1 MTATDEQAAVI
12 NAPVNDDILVVAGAG
27 SGKTY
32 TMTNRII
39 ALIERGVPAER
50 ILGLTFTRKAASE
63 LLDRVSGAV
72 TKAMHAD
79 ADHGAD
85 PDRAFLKPEIY
96 TYDAFFQSIVR
107 QYGLLVGMD
116 QNTQPLSEAGAYQ
129 LASDVVGKHMALLF
143 ASSTS
148 DDGMDDT
155 GVPNVDGDDSPDM
168 GQFSVLTT
176 RLMDLSHAI
185 ANSMIGGDVPT
196 FHDAVERIR
205 AWDTAFIDRLNTLI
219 GTETIPEKDPSA
231 KRPPKRKKSESVAD
245 YALRLSGYEHECAL
259 YRANALRDVTR
270 RRELLLTLAEEFQNA
285 KRRAGM
291 AEFSDFTIAA
301 FQLIQRFPSIGEE
314 YRRRYSHVFLD
325 EYQDTST
332 TQATLL
338 AALFHTNAKTGAG
351 TASGTSVAHTAV
363 NAVGDPFQS
372 IYAWRGASPGAFRMF
387 QHDFGMDASRD
398 NADAPYRPYALTRTH
413 RNPRIVLEAAN
424 DLTLPLRRAQRRP
437 SSSLMREVDVDVL
450 KPWVSS
456 DGKLSPLGTV
466 GVQGYVTRGQEIDAT
481 VRFARKA
488 KELYGVDEH
497 GKPVN
502 GTHVAVLFRSKS
514 MISAYREALE
524 QAGLTCEVVGYSALL
539 DRPEIK
545 DLLALLHAVAD
556 HTNTGALMRLMATP
570 RFAIGADDLRIAA
583 KLADNANL
591 EYRYRALATAGFAA
605 GDEPRR
611 EWKGIVNQHRD
622 IVPNGVFLADLLLSS
637 NFAHQLDDTKVSKRG
652 KRLLLDV
659 AAMLRVM
666 ESHMH
671 LPLPDVLRTAVE
683 QLGLDIDCVVAQ
695 AIAGHDGGH
704 APTAA
709 RAPMDAIADLSDT
722 YLQELPEN
730 SAPSLRGFIT
740 WVDALSKVPETGG
753 GQSSGKADV
762 TLMTIHQAKG
772 LQWDAVVVAGLT
784 AKGFPSSQGD
794 SLSVS
799 IEQYGIVGADG
810 RWAPPEYR
818 ETARTWLTDQTAVP
832 VPVRVDSAI
841 LPRFP
846 HDADVD
852 GDPIAQLDALDTVER
867 VDQEVYAPGKNVP
880 VEDPADDAD
889 DGFLSQSE
897 EYGRRLH
904 ADERRLMYVALT
916 RAKRAALLTFSADRN
931 NLSRMTATL
940 SPDDLAD
947 EDDSADDLPDD
958 AVNDSSD
965 ITLPRA
971 DKAASDIVDTIFG
984 MLEKNASNFWMEV
997 HEALVGRSDAV
1008 GSPTNLPNR
1017 IIMPDGRVR
1026 FSYGFF
1032 AGDHAEEYE
1041 NAVVGEAWLDPV
1053 EQTEHELVPWP
1064 RPLAEPVAK
1073 TVMSSVH
1080 AVYAKKTDT
1089 ANMTDS
1095 TKNAVPRT
1103 LLDYAKEIM
1112 SGHTASMTDHD
1123 RIDDLE
1129 KQGKRILAFGR
1140 QNVTAIQKRMTL
1152 LNDDATAGTDSVDG
1166 KKRRSHDDER
1176 YRMWAGI
1183 IRPIPRS
1190 SSPAAEAGTQFHNWA
1205 ARFICPQGD
1214 GMMQTAESIAMLPQD
1229 VRESMIAEVRERD
1242 QALANGTLDA
1252 RDRHLLV
1259 WQHRLI
1265 DSRWAKRNAVCV
1277 EQSIVA
1283 DLDGQVVD
1291 GKLDAVFAGG
1301 LDDPTDTSRFTVV
1314 DWKTGRKP
1322 TDTQGI
1328 QEKLAQL
1335 DLYRLLWSRIRGVP
1349 LERIDATLYYLSVD
1363 DESERELHAQPKDED
1378 EIISLILQGMPTPSD
1393 ND

>member
-1 MTATDEQAAVI
+1 MAATFEQAAVI

-72 TKAMHAD
+72 TKAVATD
-79 ADHGAD
+79 AIGGAD
-85 PDRAFLKPEIY
+85 PDSAFLKPEIF

-129 LASDVVGKHMALLF
+129 LASDVIGKHMALLF
-143 ASSTS
+143 AVSES
-148 DDGMDDT
+148 DDGSNDSVPDT
-155 GVPNVDGDDSPDM
+155 DGDDAPDM
-168 GQFSVLTT
+168 GRFSELTT
-176 RLMDLSHAI
+176 QLMDLSHAI
-185 ANSMIGGDVPT
+185 ANAMIGGDVLT

-205 AWDTAFIDRLNTLI
+205 AWDVAFIKRLDALI
-219 GTETIPEKDPSA
+219 GDEMVPEKKPS
-231 KRPPKRKKSESVAD
+231 KPRKQKKSESAAE
-245 YALRLSGYEHECAL
+245 YALRVEAYQHARGL
-259 YRANALRDVTR
+259 YHANALRDVAR

-301 FQLIQRFPSIGEE
+301 FQLIRRFPSIGEE

-338 AALFHTNAKTGAG
+338 AALFHTDG
-351 TASGTSVAHTAV
+351 ASGGTGAHTAV

-398 NADAPYRPYALTRTH
+398 NAAAPYRPYALTYTR
-413 RNPRIVLEAAN
+413 RNPRIVLDAAN
-424 DLTLPLRRAQRRP
+424 DLTIPLRSAPRRP

-450 KPWVSS
+450 NPWIE
-456 DGKLSPLGTV
+456 DDAATSPLGTV

-488 KELYGVDEH
+488 KELYGVDSH
-497 GKPVN
+497 GN
-502 GTHVAVLFRSKS
+502 TIDGTHVAVLFRSKT
-514 MISAYREALE
+514 MIPHYREALE

-556 HTNTGALMRLMATP
+556 HSDTGSLMRLMATP
-570 RFAIGADDLRIAA
+570 RFSIGADDLKIVA
-583 KLADNANL
+583 KLADDANT
-591 EYRYRALATAGFAA
+591 EYRYRALVTAGFAT
-605 GDEPRR
+605 GHEPRR
-611 EWKGIVNQHRD
+611 DWKGIVNQYRD
-622 IVPNGVFLADLLLSS
+622 SVPNGVFLADLLLSAD
-637 NFAHQLDDTKVSKRG
+637 FAHQLDDTTISPRGRRLFLKVSS
-652 KRLLLDV
+652 
-659 AAMLRVM
+659 MLRIM

-671 LPLPDVLRTAVE
+671 LPLPDMLHIAVE

-704 APTAA
+704 APTMA
-709 RAPMDAIADLSDT
+709 RAPMDAIADLTDT

-730 SAPSLRGFIT
+730 LAPSLRGFIM
-740 WVDALSKVPETGG
+740 WVDALSKVPETGA

-772 LQWDAVVVAGLT
+772 LEWDAVVVAGLT
-784 AKGFPSSQGD
+784 AKGFPSNQGD
-794 SLSVS
+794 SLNVS
-799 IEQYGIVGADG
+799 IERYGKTDVDG
-810 RWAPPEYR
+810 RWTPPEYQ
-818 ETARTWLTDQTAVP
+818 ETAHTWLEDRTAVP

-852 GDPIAQLDALDTVER
+852 GDAIMQLNVLDTVER
-867 VDQEVYAPGKNVP
+867 VYQEVYASGKDDP
-880 VEDPADDAD
+880 VEDAADDAD
-889 DGFLSQSE
+889 DVFLSQRE

-916 RAKRAALLTFSADRN
+916 RAKHAALLTFSAETN
-931 NLSRMTATL
+931 NLSRMTTTL
-940 SPDDLAD
+940 DPDDLAD
-947 EDDSADDLPDD
+947 DLTDDLADDPTDD
-958 AVNDSSD
+958 PVDDPSNNEPTDVN
-965 ITLPRA
+965 
-971 DKAASDIVDTIFG
+971 KAALDIAETIIG
-984 MLEKNASNFWMEV
+984 KLEPHASNFWMEV
-997 HEALVGRSDAV
+997 HEALAGRSDVV
-1008 GSPTNLPNR
+1008 GVPTNLSDEL
-1017 IIMPDGRVR
+1017 IMPDGRVR
-1026 FSYGFF
+1026 FLYGFF

-1041 NAVVGEAWLDPV
+1041 NAVVGEAWLEPV
-1053 EQTEHELVPWP
+1053 VQAEYKLVPWP
-1064 RPLAEPVAK
+1064 RPL
-1073 TVMSSVH
+1073 
-1080 AVYAKKTDT
+1080 
-1089 ANMTDS
+1089 TDS
-1095 TKNAVPRT
+1095 VIEAVDCSVREVCAAHPNDSATVGTGAPQT
-1103 LLDYAKEIM
+1103 LLDYARNVLGSHADRSLDMDM
-1112 SGHTASMTDHD
+1112 SA
-1123 RIDDLE
+1123 LE
-1129 KQGKRILAFGR
+1129 EHGKRILASGR

-1152 LNDDATAGTDSVDG
+1152 TDDNAPTDA
-1166 KKRRSHDDER
+1166 KARRAYDRKR
-1176 YRMWAGI
+1176 YRMWAGV

-1190 SSPAAEAGTQFHNWA
+1190 SSPAAEAGTQFHDWA

-1214 GMMQTAESIAMLPQD
+1214 GMLQTADSIAMPSQD
-1229 VRESMIAEVRERD
+1229 MRATMIDELAERD
-1242 QALANGTLDA
+1242 QALADGTLDV
-1252 RDRHLLV
+1252 RERHLLT

-1265 DSRWAKRNAVCV
+1265 DSRWVKRNAVCT

-1283 DLDGQVVD
+1283 VIGGQVVN
-1291 GKLDAVFAGG
+1291 GKLDAVFSGG
-1301 LDDPTDTSRFTVV
+1301 LDDPSDARRFTVV

-1322 TDTQGI
+1322 TDTQDI
-1328 QEKLAQL
+1328 EEKLAQL
-1335 DLYRLLWSRIRGVP
+1335 DLYRLLWSRIREVP
-1349 LERIDATLYYLSVD
+1349 LDRIDATLYYLSVA
-1363 DESERELHAQPKDED
+1363 DESERELHALPRSED
-1378 EIISLILQGMPTPSD
+1378 EIIARMLKGLPTQSD